1 MLVRRSTGSTTSLSR
16 TRPSDYSAGV
26 WDVVVEHAAYRLVRR
41 EGFWIM
47 HAAAAADALEREG
60 LPDATSFQRSKA
72 RERGRSDHQPSD
84 GESPNRRGC
93 VPQEHRL
100 FGGRHSLGR
109 RTYLP
114 EVITADTR
122 EVGHVGCRVGTGSRE
137 TDCLPLSDPS
147 RLHHR
152 GALRRR
158 DRRSHS
164 LARSRPQTGC
174 AARFPRLS
182 AHSARHFFKD
192 GRANAREGITAAT
205 AELAELREETKKLAR
220 LVARFRDDELRAG
233 ACART
238 GGDA

>member
-1 MLVRRSTGSTTSLSR
+1 
-16 TRPSDYSAGV
+16 
-26 WDVVVEHAAYRLVRR
+26 
-41 EGFWIM
+41 M

-164 LARSRPQTGC
+164 WPDPDLKPDAQRD
-174 AARFPRLS
+174 FPGSVPIQL
-182 AHSARHFFKD
+182 RHFFKD
-192 GRANAREGITAAT
+192 GRATRARGSPRPRLSSRSCGRRPRSWLDSWRGSAT
-205 AELAELREETKKLAR
+205 MNSCRRSAR
-220 LVARFRDDELRAG
+220 
-233 ACART
+233 RT